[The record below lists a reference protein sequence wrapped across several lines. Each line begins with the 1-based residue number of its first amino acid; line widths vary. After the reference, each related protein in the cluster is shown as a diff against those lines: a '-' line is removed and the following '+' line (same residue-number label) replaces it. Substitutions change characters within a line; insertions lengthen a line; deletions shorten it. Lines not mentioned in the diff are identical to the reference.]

1 MRKFIALGALVCA
14 VSPAF
19 AIVTIATH
27 DDPSG
32 VGSNPVFT
40 VTSALVSGS
49 WTQPGLTLS
58 IPANGLVFND
68 VNMVASITRTGAN
81 SLGAGSVTYYTTDI
95 NNPIFKITLDSGF
108 IAEPFLVSGSYLVA
122 SNVQFSGSGLAGL
135 TPITQSQFSFSFANP
150 VQGANSITYTASMT
164 SSGEVVPEPAT
175 MTLLGLGV
183 AAMAARKRRS

>member
-1 MRKFIALGALVCA
+1 MRKFFALGALVCA

-19 AIVTIATH
+19 ALVTIATH

-32 VGSNPVFT
+32 VASNPVFS
-40 VTSALVSGS
+40 VTNALVSGS

-58 IPANGLVFND
+58 IPANGLVFNN
-68 VNMVASITRTGAN
+68 VFMSASIVRTGAS

-122 SNVQFSGSGLAGL
+122 SNVQFSGTGLAGL
-135 TPITQSQFSFSFANP
+135 TPITETQFSFSFANP
-150 VQGANSITYTASMT
+150 VSTQNGNTYTASMT
-164 SSGEVVPEPAT
+164 SSGNPVPEPAT

-183 AAMAARKRRS
+183 AAYAARKRRS